1 MWKSDKCVQKGA
13 KCCKSTLPIE
23 WILDT
28 EWYWYMFY
36 PCVSYILTVQLQ
48 LQGPCIPYF
57 SKGSDNWQ
65 VRETRSRDVTAQRRV
80 PYRGFLAK
88 YSNNASMVYGA
99 ATGSTYGIEGCI
111 HNVTPKSSSYP
122 LPSHDP
128 KLALQPGAILH
139 LCTAL
144 ADLRKASEF
153 GLASVA
159 WCRMW

>member
-1 MWKSDKCVQKGA
+1 
-13 KCCKSTLPIE
+13 
-23 WILDT
+23 
-28 EWYWYMFY
+28 
-36 PCVSYILTVQLQ
+36 
-48 LQGPCIPYF
+48 
-57 SKGSDNWQ
+57 
-65 VRETRSRDVTAQRRV
+65 
-80 PYRGFLAK
+80 
-88 YSNNASMVYGA
+88 MVYGA

-159 WCRMW
+159 